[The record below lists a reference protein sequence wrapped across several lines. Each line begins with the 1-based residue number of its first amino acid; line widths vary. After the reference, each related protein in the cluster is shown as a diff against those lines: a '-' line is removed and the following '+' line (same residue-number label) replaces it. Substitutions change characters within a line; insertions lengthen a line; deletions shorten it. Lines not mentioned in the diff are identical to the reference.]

1 MADRKVKNAT
11 PKGGASHVGGG
22 GQAPTTKQKKTYNCD
37 AEHIRYVVNEIQWAG
52 LQLRS
57 TSGDTQLATLPKVL
71 EYLGSRGANTYE
83 LVALGYLRAA
93 TRVKDLEDQYEIISL
108 RENVIGPDG
117 LFHQGVA
124 RYFFGGR
131 KNQPPAQ
138 PQGQLDLGAA

>member
-1 MADRKVKNAT
+1 MVDRKMKNAT

-22 GQAPTTKQKKTYNCD
+22 GPAPTTKQKKTYICD
-37 AEHIRYVVNEIQWAG
+37 AEHIKYFVNEIAWAN
-52 LQLRS
+52 LKLHS
-57 TSGDTQLATLPKVL
+57 TSGDTQHATLPKVL
-71 EYLGSRGANTYE
+71 EYLGPRGANTYE

-93 TRVKDLEDQYEIISL
+93 TRIKDLEDQYEIISL

-131 KNQPPAQ
+131 RNQPPAQ

>member
-1 MADRKVKNAT
+1 MADRKTKNAT

-37 AEHIRYVVNEIQWAG
+37 AEHIRYFVNEIRWAG

-138 PQGQLDLGAA
+138 PQGQLNLGAA

>member
-1 MADRKVKNAT
+1 MADRKMQNAT

-22 GQAPTTKQKKTYNCD
+22 GQAPTTKQKKTYICD
-37 AEHIRYVVNEIQWAG
+37 AEHIKYFVNEIAWAN
-52 LQLRS
+52 LKLRS

-71 EYLGSRGANTYE
+71 EYLGPRGANTYE

-138 PQGQLDLGAA
+138 PQGHLDLGAA

>member
-1 MADRKVKNAT
+1 MGNRKLKNAT
-11 PKGGASHVGGG
+11 PKGGASHVEGG
-22 GQAPTTKQKKTYNCD
+22 GQASTTKQKTTYICD
-37 AEHIRYVVNEIQWAG
+37 AEHIKYFVNEIAWVG

-57 TSGDTQLATLPKVL
+57 TSGDTQLVTLPKVL

-138 PQGQLDLGAA
+138 PQG